1 MRKLALIIDSIY
13 RARAMRA
20 AMAMAP
26 RPLRPAALFSPTPEG
41 AGVLVALPAASD
53 LVVGVSM
60 TGGTA
65 VVLLSTT
72 GGTVVASAA
81 VVSTAVV
88 STATALVVTTTL
100 VEVSTLVVSALEDS
114 SEPLP
119 AAGLSQSF
127 SVAGRTSSKASQ
139 YVIVYQVWRVWN
151 LLMATSEPHLVI
163 TQEVAALRTS
173 SKFLQTQVRSVL
185 SHLVL
190 LAIASSRQGI
200 AHLGTSPRD

>member
-1 MRKLALIIDSIY
+1 MIDSIY

-41 AGVLVALPAASD
+41 AGVLVAPPAASD

-60 TGGTA
+60 TGATA

-72 GGTVVASAA
+72 GGTE

-88 STATALVVTTTL
+88 STAVVSTALVVTTTL

-114 SEPLP
+114 SAEPEPLP
-119 AAGLSQSF
+119 PEQSF
-127 SVAGRTSSKASQ
+127 SVAGRTSSEVSQ
-139 YVIVYQVWRVWN
+139 YMNILCHVFVSVN

-173 SKFLQTQVRSVL
+173 SKLLQTQVRSVVL
-185 SHLVL
+185 QSVL
-190 LAIASSRQGI
+190 LVMASSRQGI
-200 AHLGTSPRD
+200 AHLGTSARD

>member
-1 MRKLALIIDSIY
+1 
-13 RARAMRA
+13 MRA

-41 AGVLVALPAASD
+41 AGVLVAPPAASD

-72 GGTVVASAA
+72 GGTE

-88 STATALVVTTTL
+88 STAVVSTALVVTTTL

-114 SEPLP
+114 SAEPEPLP
-119 AAGLSQSF
+119 PEQSF
-127 SVAGRTSSKASQ
+127 SVAGRTSSVVSQ
-139 YVIVYQVWRVWN
+139 YMNVLCHVFVSRN

-163 TQEVAALRTS
+163 TQPVAALRTS
-173 SKFLQTQVRSVL
+173 SKLLQTQARSVV

-190 LAIASSRQGI
+190 LVIASSRQGI
-200 AHLGTSPRD
+200 AHLGTSLRD